1 MMEMTSRND
10 AAERR
15 SLIGLV
21 SDLWRETSALFRAEA
36 ELAKVELSEKVSQ
49 IQTAI
54 ISLAVGGAILLAAVL
69 LLLDA
74 AVNALAQVLP
84 PEQAPWLAP
93 LIVGVVVGIIG
104 FVALAKGRR
113 DLEARSLAPTRTM
126 HSLRRDAALTKEHLR

>member
-1 MMEMTSRND
+1 MTSRND
-10 AAERR
+10 GAERR

-54 ISLAVGGAILLAAVL
+54 VSLAVGGAILLAAVL

-74 AVNALAQVLP
+74 AVNALVQVLP

-104 FVALAKGRR
+104 FIALAKGRR

-126 HSLRRDAALTKEHLR
+126 HSLRRDAELTKEHFR

>member
-10 AAERR
+10 GAERR

-54 ISLAVGGAILLAAVL
+54 VSLAVGGAILLAAVL

-104 FVALAKGRR
+104 FIALAKGRR

-126 HSLRRDAALTKEHLR
+126 HSLRRDAELTKEHFR

>member
-1 MMEMTSRND
+1 MEMTSRND
-10 AAERR
+10 GAERR

-36 ELAKVELSEKVSQ
+36 ELATVELSEKVSQ

-54 ISLAVGGAILLAAVL
+54 VSLAVGGAILLAAVL

-104 FVALAKGRR
+104 FIALAKGRR

-126 HSLRRDAALTKEHLR
+126 HSLRRDAELTKEHFR

>member
-1 MMEMTSRND
+1 MEMTSRND
-10 AAERR
+10 GAERR

-54 ISLAVGGAILLAAVL
+54 ISLAVGGAILLAALL

-93 LIVGVVVGIIG
+93 LIVGVVVGITG
-104 FVALAKGRR
+104 FIALAKGRR

-126 HSLRRDAALTKEHLR
+126 HSLRRDAELTKEHFR

>member
-1 MMEMTSRND
+1 MEMTSRND
-10 AAERR
+10 VAERR

-93 LIVGVVVGIIG
+93 VIVGVVVGIIG

-126 HSLRRDAALTKEHLR
+126 HSLRRDAELTKEHFR

>member
-10 AAERR
+10 GAERR

-36 ELAKVELSEKVSQ
+36 ELATVELSEKVSQ

-54 ISLAVGGAILLAAVL
+54 ISLAVGGAILLAALL

-93 LIVGVVVGIIG
+93 LIVGVVVGVIG
-104 FVALAKGRR
+104 LIALAKGRR
-113 DLEARSLAPTRTM
+113 DLEAGKLTPTRTM
-126 HSLRRDAALTKEHLR
+126 RSLRRDAELTKEHFR

>member
-1 MMEMTSRND
+1 MEMTSRND
-10 AAERR
+10 GAERR

-54 ISLAVGGAILLAAVL
+54 VSLAVGGAILLAAVL

-74 AVNALAQVLP
+74 AVNALVQVLP

-104 FVALAKGRR
+104 FIALAKGRR

-126 HSLRRDAALTKEHLR
+126 HSLRRDAELTKEHFR

>member
-1 MMEMTSRND
+1 MEMTSRND
-10 AAERR
+10 VAERR

-126 HSLRRDAALTKEHLR
+126 HSLRRDAALTKEHFR

>member
-1 MMEMTSRND
+1 MEMTSRND
-10 AAERR
+10 GAERR

-93 LIVGVVVGIIG
+93 VIVGVVVGIIG

-126 HSLRRDAALTKEHLR
+126 HSLRRDAELTKEHFR